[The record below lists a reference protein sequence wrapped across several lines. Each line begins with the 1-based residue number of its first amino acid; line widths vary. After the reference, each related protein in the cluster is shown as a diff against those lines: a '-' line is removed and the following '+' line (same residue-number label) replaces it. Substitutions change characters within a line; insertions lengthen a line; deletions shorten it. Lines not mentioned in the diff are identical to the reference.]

1 MYGKETINKY
11 LKELAS
17 KSPIPGGGSAA
28 ALVGAVGAALL
39 SKVANFTIGKEKY
52 RGVEDEMKDVLNCA
66 EALRGEFM
74 KLCSDDAK
82 VYKKLSK
89 VFKMPKGEARA
100 KKLKVALKEV
110 MQVPFEVCQT
120 VSKAFRLCLSLCK
133 KGNKNLI
140 TDVGDAALMLDCA
153 FGSALLNVEIN
164 LKSIKDG
171 ALTHA
176 VRENLM
182 SMRKEINKI
191 DQEVAKEVEE
201 GIK

>member
-1 MYGKETINKY
+1 MYGKGTINKY

-82 VYKKLSK
+82 AYKKLSK
-89 VFKMPKGEARA
+89 VFKMPKGEVRA
-100 KKLKVALKEV
+100 KKLKAALKEA

-120 VSKAFRLCLSLCK
+120 VNKAFELCLSLCK

-164 LKSIKDG
+164 LKSIKDKTL
-171 ALTHA
+171 AHA

-182 SMRKEINKI
+182 SMREEINKI
-191 DQEVAKEVEE
+191 DQEVAKGVEE

>member
-11 LKELAS
+11 LKKLAS
-17 KSPIPGGGSAA
+17 KSPVPGGGSAA

-52 RGVEDEMKDVLNCA
+52 RGVEDEMKDILNCT

-82 VYKKLSK
+82 AYKKLSK
-89 VFKMPKGEARA
+89 IFKMPKGEERA
-100 KKLKVALKEV
+100 KKLKDALKEA
-110 MQVPFEVCQT
+110 MQVPFEVCQA
-120 VSKAFRLCLSLCK
+120 VYKAFELCLPLCR
-133 KGNKNLI
+133 KGNRNLI

-164 LKSIKDG
+164 LKSIKDD
-171 ALTHA
+171 AFAHT
-176 VRENLM
+176 VRENLI
-182 SMRKEINKI
+182 SMREEINKI
-191 DQEVAKEVEE
+191 DQEIAKEVEG

>member
-1 MYGKETINKY
+1 MYGKKTINEY

-17 KSPIPGGGSAA
+17 RSPVPGGGSAA
-28 ALVGAVGAALL
+28 ALVGATGAALL

-52 RGVEDEMKDVLNCA
+52 RGVEDQMKDILNCA

-74 KLCSDDAK
+74 KLCWDDAK
-82 VYKKLSK
+82 AYEKLSK
-89 VFKMPKGEARA
+89 VFKMPKSEKRS
-100 KKLKVALKEV
+100 KKLQGILKKA

-120 VSKAFRLCLSLCK
+120 VDKAFRLCLPLCR

-164 LKSIKDG
+164 LKNIK
-171 ALTHA
+171 
-176 VRENLM
+176 V
-182 SMRKEINKI
+182 
-191 DQEVAKEVEE
+191 
-201 GIK
+201 

>member
-100 KKLKVALKEV
+100 KKLKVALKEA

-182 SMRKEINKI
+182 SMREEINKI